1 VKLVD
6 ISGKIRKYT
15 KNKIR
20 ELQTEI
26 LDMCV
31 TGVELTSPKTR
42 ILVYMESPRVF

>member
-6 ISGKIRKYT
+6 ISGKRRKYP

-26 LDMCV
+26 LDTCV
-31 TGVELTSPKTR
+31 KANEIKIGDWPVTK
-42 ILVYMESPRVF
+42 FA